1 MPFLIGAGAIAAIS
15 IPMILKMVPPNPIY
29 GFRTPA
35 TLSNRALWYQA
46 NTFAGWA
53 LLIGAMVSAVLIVA
67 MDCGV
72 LLGVIPEVGAFLLPT
87 GIAVAVSFVYVRKA
101 QAQASNANDS

>member
-1 MPFLIGAGAIAAIS
+1 MNSSMPFLIGAGVIAVIS

-53 LLIGAMVSAVLIVA
+53 LLIGALVSAVLIV
-67 MDCGV
+67 CIGRGV
-72 LLGVIPEVGAFLLPT
+72 LPEVIPEVAAFLLPM
-87 GIAVAVSFVYVRKA
+87 GIAVAASFVYVRKA
-101 QAQASNANDS
+101 QACS